1 MLPPRGPTAVTG
13 NTTGSCRMSW
23 QFLKNAVAATYGGG
37 LRTALDA
44 FKGSLGID
52 GARSPAQSRVAF
64 TIAVVALA
72 AKMSKADGVSL
83 PVEAQAFERQ
93 FSVPDSERAHVRRL
107 YQLASQDVAGYE
119 AYAAQVGRLLED
131 QPDLKVSVMEC
142 LFHVASADGVLH
154 PEEDRYLGHV
164 AEILGLSQQEYRCVR
179 RGFVIDADSPYEV
192 LNVSPV
198 ASDKDIKARY
208 RDLVKSHHPDA
219 LVAKGVPPEFLAGA
233 ERRLA
238 AITSAYEEI
247 LSERGLRT
255 ERALES
261 SP

>member
-1 MLPPRGPTAVTG
+1 MP
-13 NTTGSCRMSW
+13 W

-37 LRTALDA
+37 LRSALDHI
-44 FKGSLGID
+44 KETLGFE
-52 GARSPAQSRVAF
+52 GGGPSAQSRVAF

-93 FSVPDSERAHVRRL
+93 FSVPESERGHVRRL

-119 AYAAQVGRLLED
+119 SYAAQIARLLD
-131 QPDLKVSVMEC
+131 GQPELKVSVLEC

-154 PEEDRYLGHV
+154 PDEDRYLADV
-164 AEILGLSQQEYRCVR
+164 AEIFGLTKGEFRCVR
-179 RGFVIDADSPYEV
+179 RGFVVDADSPYEV
-192 LNVSPV
+192 LHVSPT
-198 ASDKDIKARY
+198 ASDKEIKARY
-208 RDLVKSHHPDA
+208 RELVKSHHPDA
-219 LVAKGVPPEFLAGA
+219 LVSKGVPAEFLAGA

-238 AITSAYEEI
+238 AITAAYEAI
-247 LSERGLRT
+247 LEERGQRA

-261 SP
+261 SQ

>member
-1 MLPPRGPTAVTG
+1 MG
-13 NTTGSCRMSW
+13 W
-23 QFLKNAVAATYGGG
+23 QFLKNAVAAAYNGG
-37 LRTALDA
+37 LRGALER
-44 FKGSLGID
+44 FKESLGLD
-52 GARSPAQSRVAF
+52 VARSPAQSRVAF

-93 FSVPDSERAHVRRL
+93 FSVPESERGHVRRL

-119 AYAAQVGRLLED
+119 IYAEQVARLLENEH
-131 QPDLKVSVMEC
+131 DLKISVLEC

-154 PEEDRYLGHV
+154 PKEDHYLAHV
-164 AEILGLSQQEYRCVR
+164 SDILGLSEREFRCVR
-179 RGFVIDADSPYEV
+179 RGFVVDADSPYEV
-192 LNVSPV
+192 LSVSPA
-198 ASDKDIKARY
+198 ASDKEIKARY

-219 LVAKGVPPEFLAGA
+219 LIAKGVPPEFLAGA

-238 AITSAYEEI
+238 AITTAYEAI
-247 LSERGLRT
+247 LAERGLRA
-255 ERALES
+255 ERALEP